1 MNRIFGFK
9 KWTKLVTIVLFMI
22 FWLKSD
28 GVYSQYNFFSPVHVG
43 GKEFKKLKNS
53 AVAVGDVNNDGLPD
67 VFLCGQNT
75 QGFASSSIYLNEGAA
90 GFAEMNIGNAPLEGV
105 IYGGGAFGDSD
116 GDGFPEL
123 LLFGWNLNKGEPRTY
138 LYKNNGGQ
146 SFAEMNIALPRIIS
160 GFALFG
166 DIDGDGDLDLIIGG
180 ISKTYE
186 FITNMYKNDGSGNF
200 SLDNSTSL
208 PQLGRSQAVLA
219 DLNNDGHLDLVIT
232 GLDNRYNPAAFVLI
246 NDGNGGLVVK
256 PQTELKGVYQGS
268 VSVAD
273 VNGDGFSDLFL
284 TGSTKYSGRLSAL
297 YINDGTG
304 SFSQSN
310 LSTFNNVWISSTQF
324 ADVNKDGHMDLIMT
338 GSDLNYQSV
347 IHLYLNNG
355 LNAFSEVQ
363 QTNLEGEIWGD
374 LIMQDFDKDGD
385 PDLIITGE
393 NYRYEGSAVYYSNTS
408 ELLPEAPVVN
418 LGADTILCRGQHEN
432 FVLEAGSDSSGNKI
446 LWNTG
451 DVSDKIVVDTSG
463 TYSVVVTNI
472 YGQSSIDSITV
483 WFKDSPELNGIVISK
498 LDSLTF
504 DFEAEGANIEEF
516 YWNFGDGSISTESN
530 PSHKYELSGEYIVL
544 LIASN
549 PCGRDTVIQN
559 LSIILSTNDISRHS
573 RVRMYPNPSS
583 GYLNLHSAGSPIST
597 INVINI
603 AGTLLINQPV
613 APSAKYTLDLSV
625 LEAGNYFVRIT
636 LSDGSVFNQKL
647 SIIR

>member
-28 GVYSQYNFFSPVHVG
+28 GVYSQYNFFSPVNVG

-67 VFLCGQNT
+67 VFLCGQNI

-146 SFAEMNIALPRIIS
+146 SFAEMNIDLPGIIS

-186 FITNMYKNDGSGNF
+186 FITNVYKNDGFGNF
-200 SLDNSTSL
+200 SLDDSASL

-219 DLNNDGHLDLVIT
+219 DLNNDGHQDLVIT
-232 GLDNRYNPAAFVLI
+232 GLDNMYNPAAFVLI

-273 VNGDGFSDLFL
+273 VDGDGFADLFL

-304 SFSQSN
+304 SFSQSS

-324 ADVNKDGHMDLIMT
+324 ADVNKDGHMDLIMA

-355 LNAFSEVQ
+355 LNVFSEVQ
-363 QTNLEGEIWGD
+363 QTNLEGEIWGG
-374 LIMQDFDKDGD
+374 LILQDFDNDGD
-385 PDLIITGE
+385 PDLVITGE
-393 NYRYEGSAVYYSNTS
+393 NYRYEGSAVYYSNKS

-418 LGADTILCRGQHEN
+418 LGADTILCRSQN
-432 FVLEAGSDSSGNKI
+432 VTFVLDAGSDSSGNKI

-451 DVSDKIVVDTSG
+451 DITDKIVVDTSG
-463 TYSVVVTNI
+463 TYSVVVSNI
-472 YGQSSIDSITV
+472 YGQSGFDSITV
-483 WFKDSPELNGIVISK
+483 WFKDSPVLYGIVISK
-498 LDSLTF
+498 SDSLTF
-504 DFEAEGANIEEF
+504 DFEADGSNIEDF
-516 YWNFGDGSISTESN
+516 YWNFGDGSISTEPK
-530 PSHKYELSGEYIVL
+530 PSHKYEVSGEYVVQ

-549 PCGRDTVIQN
+549 SCGHDTVTQN
-559 LSIILSTNDISRHS
+559 LSIILSANDISRHTLI
-573 RVRMYPNPSS
+573 RMYPNPSS
-583 GYLNLHSAGSPIST
+583 GYLSLHSTGSPIARVS
-597 INVINI
+597 VSSI
-603 AGTLLINQPV
+603 AGHVLVDKPV
-613 APSAKYTLDLSV
+613 VSSAICKLDLSV
-625 LEAGNYFVRIT
+625 LDTGNYFVRMT